1 MLEYDLSYDRIKHL
15 EYLNKL
21 VQKNDIKFYQKEI
34 LKLKKIRDTL
44 KEELFDVE
52 IVIDQDENIYYADLM
67 FAINETKSITAYFK
81 ANYIINALN
90 KLGINCNISG
100 FYYNQSLKS
109 LMYTAIAIEI
119 KDGPSLYE
127 KPRNTIYR

>member
-21 VQKNDIKFYQKEI
+21 VQKNDIEFYQKEI

-67 FAINETKSITAYFK
+67 FTINETKSITAYFK

-109 LMYTAIAIEI
+109 LMYTAIAVEI
-119 KDGPSLYE
+119 KDGPNLYE

>member
-21 VQKNDIKFYQKEI
+21 VQKNNIEFYQKEI
-34 LKLKKIRDTL
+34 LRFKKIRDAL
-44 KEELFDVE
+44 KEEQFDVE
-52 IVIDQDENIYYADLM
+52 IVIDQDEDIYYIDLM
-67 FAINETKSITAYFK
+67 FSITETKSIAAYFK

-100 FYYNQSLKS
+100 FYYNQTLKS
-109 LMYTAIAIEI
+109 LMYTAVAVEI
-119 KDGPSLYE
+119 KNGPSLYE
-127 KPRNTIYR
+127 KARDTIYR